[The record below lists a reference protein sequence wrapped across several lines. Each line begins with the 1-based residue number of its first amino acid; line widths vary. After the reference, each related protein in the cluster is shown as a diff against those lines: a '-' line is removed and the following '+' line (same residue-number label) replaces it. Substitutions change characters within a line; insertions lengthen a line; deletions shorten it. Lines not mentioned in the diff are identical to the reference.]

1 MFFVKIPWFF
11 YCSFFYWW
19 FCLLL
24 LHQTVT
30 WLFSA
35 QNMDIQYA
43 KKNNTEIQRSNQ
55 IFRGKDCIIINFS
68 YNESLFFYG
77 LYHMDKGNVPIK
89 RRYLNYKKFANFF
102 MIICGFLQFVSVKKK
117 RNQNKNW
124 KKIPF
129 IVIFI
134 ILTMKLTF
142 ARIQKLFFNYIVK

>member
-1 MFFVKIPWFF
+1 M
-11 YCSFFYWW
+11 S
-19 FCLLL
+19 
-24 LHQTVT
+24 
-30 WLFSA
+30 
-35 QNMDIQYA
+35 IQCAKHGYSVR

-134 ILTMKLTF
+134 ILTMKRIF
-142 ARIQKLFFNYIVK
+142 GRIQKLFFNHIVKKRDHCIIFVQMLCKI